1 MEFPYPNFL
10 PEQFLIRPKDHGVV
24 PGTNLGD
31 IVLVGQVETQ
41 APVLADGV
49 ADDALMLAQNVA
61 LGIHEIPRLRLFA
74 GPQLDDPCV
83 IPVGDEADVLRIRL
97 IGVDEAAFLGDL
109 PGLLLAQFP

>member
-49 ADDALMLAQNVA
+49 ADDAAV
-61 LGIHEIPRLRLFA
+61 P
-74 GPQLDDPCV
+74 P
-83 IPVGDEADVLRIRL
+83 
-97 IGVDEAAFLGDL
+97 
-109 PGLLLAQFP
+109 